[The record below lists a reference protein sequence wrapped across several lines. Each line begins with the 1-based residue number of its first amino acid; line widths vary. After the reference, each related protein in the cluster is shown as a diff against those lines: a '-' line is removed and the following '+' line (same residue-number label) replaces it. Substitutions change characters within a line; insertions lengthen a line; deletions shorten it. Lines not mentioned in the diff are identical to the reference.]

1 MVRRLV
7 MLWFVAGLLMPA
19 PALAVSQ
26 EDFKA
31 ATTQNLMNLCTASA
45 DDPLYREAHNF
56 CQGYLVGAYHYYV
69 AENDGPDGKRLV
81 CFPDPPPSRVQTIS
95 MFTEWV
101 KAHPQYLSER
111 PVDTQFRFLME
122 KWPCKP

>member
-1 MVRRLV
+1 MARRWII
-7 MLWFVAGLLMPA
+7 LWFVAAFLMPA
-19 PALAVSQ
+19 LAGAVSQ

-31 ATTQNLMNLCTASA
+31 ATTQNLMNLCSAST

-56 CQGYLVGAYHYYV
+56 CQGYLVGAYHYHV
-69 AENDGPDGKRLV
+69 AQTEGPDGKRLI
-81 CFPDPPPSRVQTIS
+81 CFPDPPPSRVQAIS
-95 MFTEWV
+95 MFIEWV
-101 KAHPQYLSER
+101 KAHPQYLIEK